1 MYFLKRK
8 CKGVDNFG
16 RYCKRCVPGVSVQV
30 SNNPPP
36 SSYPPAS
43 EPLEEGE
50 GDPQAVEEYEKL
62 QDLLKTIGLDLG
74 VADISKMAA
83 R

>member
-1 MYFLKRK
+1 MVVK
-8 CKGVDNFG
+8 
-16 RYCKRCVPGVSVQV
+16 V
-30 SNNPPP
+30 SNPP
-36 SSYPPAS
+36 SSYPS
-43 EPLEEGE
+43 GTEPLEEG
-50 GDPQAVEEYEKL
+50 DQQAVEEYEKL